1 MPELSVSCQIA
12 YWLNLANITQP
23 PPEKES
29 FLSPSPM
36 IILPTLLF
44 TTLAVFMTL
53 KGNRKLAVTSWVF
66 ALIFM
71 LGAMHYHM
79 DDVLPISL

>member
-1 MPELSVSCQIA
+1 
-12 YWLNLANITQP
+12 
-23 PPEKES
+23 
-29 FLSPSPM
+29 M
-36 IILPTLLF
+36 IILPTLIF
-44 TTLAVFMTL
+44 TVLAVFTTL